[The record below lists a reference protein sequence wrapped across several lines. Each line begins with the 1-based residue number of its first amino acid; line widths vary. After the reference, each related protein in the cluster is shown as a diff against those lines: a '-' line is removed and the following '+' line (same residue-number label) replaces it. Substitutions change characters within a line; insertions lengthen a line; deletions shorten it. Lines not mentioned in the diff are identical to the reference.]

1 MGEIKQLGEA
11 DYHEIFSLSQFAFQ
25 YVLTEEDLVKKKE
38 EASRHQ
44 IWGWM
49 VEGKLAAKVH
59 IIPLASYINGQVF
72 KMGGIASVA
81 TWPEYRR
88 QGMIKNLLFHALQE
102 MKKNG
107 QTISLLSPFSIPFYR
122 KYGWELAFTDKKYDI
137 PIGNLKREWKTQ
149 GDVRRI
155 EKDVALL
162 HDIYTIYARKFS
174 GMLTRDEKWW
184 EQRVLTDPSAHI
196 AVAYNEAGKAEGYLI
211 YKVKERI
218 FTVLEMAYTSLN
230 GWKLLLEF
238 IANHD
243 SMVKNVKMIVPEND
257 QLTLL
262 VDDPRFDQKITPYFM
277 ARIVDVLAFL
287 KQYPFQKTGSDWELL
302 INVEDS
308 FFPENSGTYKL
319 TENAAGVEV
328 DKTSNLQSGIQ
339 CTVQQLTVMLLGYKR
354 PSELYDVGLIH
365 GNIEDIKHLEK
376 LIPEQQTF
384 LSDFF

>member
-1 MGEIKQLGEA
+1 LGEIKQLGGA

-25 YVLTEEDLVKKKE
+25 YELSEEDLVKKKE

-59 IIPLASYINGQVF
+59 IIPLASYINGQAF

-88 QGMIKNLLFHALQE
+88 KGMIKTLLFHALQE

-149 GDVRRI
+149 GYVRRI
-155 EKDVALL
+155 GKDVPLL
-162 HDIYTIYARKFS
+162 HDIYTIYAKKFS
-174 GMLTRDEKWW
+174 GILTRDEKWW

-211 YKVKERI
+211 YKVKERV

-287 KQYPFQKTGSDWELL
+287 KQYPFQKTGSDRELL

-328 DKTSNLQSGIQ
+328 DKRSNQQSGIQ

-354 PSELYDVGLIH
+354 PGEMYHVDLIQ
-365 GNIEDIKHLEK
+365 GNIEDIKQLEK
-376 LIPEQQTF
+376 LLPEQQTF

>member
-25 YVLTEEDLVKKKE
+25 YELTEEDLVKKKE